1 MTFTDN
7 GWTVSSKK
15 DKHLDSAQ
23 KFLIKGQVDRAIR
36 EYEQA
41 VTLDPKDV
49 RVRQKYAEL
58 LVRASR
64 KNEALREF
72 EVIGKFYADNGFF
85 LKAIAVYK
93 QIQKIDPTNSGTSL
107 TLATL
112 NEKQGLVGN
121 ALAEYKAVYD
131 FYEKS
136 GQLREGVK
144 VLERM
149 HSLDRENITIRLKL
163 ADTRNKIG
171 QTDEAY
177 QEFTVLAREVRAKGD
192 AAAYGRICERI
203 GQLFPERREFLLMV
217 AEDELAAGN
226 HAAAL
231 PLLKQFAGDERFN
244 PRALYLLADAS
255 RAAGDLKTAS
265 DTYNR
270 IVLNYPGELAACKGL
285 LFCLRH
291 RGDVEEALELLKRF
305 EPEFLSH
312 EPETLEQFYLSL
324 QEIAPHN
331 EAIAEGLRTVRGT
344 ADKDVDV
351 SGEQEQELASF
362 YEDSVSLPDGS
373 PAVTESPAAG
383 AAEVDFDSDESL
395 WEEEVEIGLE
405 GDGDADLEEIE
416 LEVSVTDESI
426 DWLAGPESEATSL
439 TDDLSLD
446 FTEDELNDLVPPPS
460 SVSPSPGLNGGKY
473 GLDGLF
479 SAFKKGVG
487 EQLDQG
493 DTETHYNLGI
503 AYKEMGL
510 YDDAVTEFKA
520 AAQDPRRLVDCIT
533 LQGICYRDK
542 GEPARAE
549 ELFNSGLM
557 LSELSPEEFL
567 CLTYELA
574 LTLEQKGDVEKALA
588 EYRKIAD
595 VDPAFR
601 DTAGKLEHLGHD
613 DLADADLVDLEETP

>member
-1 MTFTDN
+1 M
-7 GWTVSSKK
+7 SSKK

-203 GQLFPERREFLLMV
+203 GQLFPERREFFLMV

>member
-1 MTFTDN
+1 M
-7 GWTVSSKK
+7 SSKK

>member
-373 PAVTESPAAG
+373 PAVPESPAAG

>member
-1 MTFTDN
+1 LTFTDN

-93 QIQKIDPTNSGTSL
+93 QIQKIDPSNSGTSL

-177 QEFTVLAREVRAKGD
+177 QEFTVLAREIRAKGD

-203 GQLFPERREFLLMV
+203 GQLFPERREFLLVV

-231 PLLKQFAGDERFN
+231 PLLKQFANDERFN

-265 DTYNR
+265 DAYNR
-270 IVLNYPGELAACKGL
+270 IVLNYPGELTACKGL

-331 EAIAEGLRTVRGT
+331 EAIAEGVRRVRGT
-344 ADKDVDV
+344 ADKDVEV

-362 YEDSVSLPDGS
+362 SEDSAPLPDGS
-373 PAVTESPAAG
+373 PAVPESPAAG
-383 AAEVDFDSDESL
+383 VAEVDFDSDESL

-416 LEVSVTDESI
+416 LEVSVPDEST
-426 DWLAGPESEATSL
+426 DWLAGPESEAPSL

-446 FTEDELNDLVPPPS
+446 FTEDELNDLVPPPP
-460 SVSPSPGLNGGKY
+460 SVPPSPGLKGDKY

-510 YDDAVTEFKA
+510 YDDAVAEFKA

-574 LTLEQKGDVEKALA
+574 LTLEQKGDVEKALT

-613 DLADADLVDLEETP
+613 GLADADLVDLEETP

>member
-1 MTFTDN
+1 M
-7 GWTVSSKK
+7 SSKK

-373 PAVTESPAAG
+373 PAVPESPAAG